1 MDILDDS
8 SEFIKLDNEEIEFM
22 SVWKEPP
29 IASSWTNFPKK
40 YKFTGI
46 ELLFDNNVN
55 LVSRETYGFL
65 EFLGDLG
72 GLYDALRIIFG
83 ILLAPISSFSLMTNL
98 MINLFRR

>member
-1 MDILDDS
+1 
-8 SEFIKLDNEEIEFM
+8 M
-22 SVWKEPP
+22 SVWREPP

-46 ELLFDNNVN
+46 ELLFDSNVN

-83 ILLAPISSFSLMTNL
+83 FFLGPI
-98 MINLFRR
+98 